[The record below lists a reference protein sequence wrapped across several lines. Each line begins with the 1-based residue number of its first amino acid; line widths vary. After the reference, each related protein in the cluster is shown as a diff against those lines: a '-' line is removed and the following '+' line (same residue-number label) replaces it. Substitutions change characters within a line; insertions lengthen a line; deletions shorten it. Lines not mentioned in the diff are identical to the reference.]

1 MLERIKIRIF
11 QIKRILSH
19 YAGDT
24 YDQLVGGAGRVCD
37 CGAEADVGGESC
49 WGETSRVERLH
60 DDQNCDIFAIQLLK
74 MLKAEIK
81 VFSK

>member
-11 QIKRILSH
+11 QSKRILSH

-49 WGETSRVERLH
+49 
-60 DDQNCDIFAIQLLK
+60 
-74 MLKAEIK
+74 
-81 VFSK
+81 

>member
-24 YDQLVGGAGRVCD
+24 YDQLVGGAGQACD

-49 WGETSRVERLH
+49 WGETSRVEP
-60 DDQNCDIFAIQLLK
+60 
-74 MLKAEIK
+74 
-81 VFSK
+81 